1 MNIQVNLARP
11 GDAVLVNK
19 KWVILDTVI
28 NTIPAFE
35 ERSTQLRGRHVSNGK
50 VVAVDLTVPSDW
62 TITVNREASAEAPP
76 SG

>member
-19 KWVILDTVI
+19 KWVILDAVVNSI
-28 NTIPAFE
+28 AFE

>member
-1 MNIQVNLARP
+1 MNIQVNRARP

-28 NTIPAFE
+28 NTIPMFE
-35 ERSTQLRGRHVSNGK
+35 GRYTQLRGRHVSNGK
-50 VVAVDLTVPSDW
+50 AVAVDLTVPSDW
-62 TITVNREASAEAPP
+62 TITVNREASAEAPS

>member
-1 MNIQVNLARP
+1 M
-11 GDAVLVNK
+11 
-19 KWVILDTVI
+19 ILNTVI

-62 TITVNREASAEAPP
+62 TITVSREPSVVTPP
-76 SG
+76 TG